1 MDYEAF
7 DDERWIQVREKENS
21 LFRFVTDPEMQRLVL
36 RKIFSGAKRTLRI
49 LFTVKFSSIN
59 LNAP

>member
-7 DDERWIQVREKENS
+7 GDERWIQVREKENS
-21 LFRFVTDPEMQRLVL
+21 LFRFVTDPEMQRLAL